1 MADRNEKQVFISYSR
16 FDYLDSNKQV
26 IPGNAIS
33 KVMDAFN
40 KAGITYWIDER
51 GIYSGDEFVPLISKA
66 IKACD
71 VFLFISSAA
80 SNASDW
86 TSNEIAAA
94 YMYKKK
100 IIPFRIDEST
110 YNDSIIM
117 FIAKLDYIDYNVNP
131 DMAISRMVGSVLE
144 YLKIKNFEKEKQEKE
159 KENERKKKLQEQK
172 KLISEIELSAAELDN
187 DERDA
192 ELKRRRLINS
202 VQNVGDEGERERLLN
217 MIENSGSLYKK
228 HKDEVQKLTGTIEQL
243 TNERNCLKKDS
254 YNTDNSHKNTGIARI
269 FNGYNITISFL
280 VLCILGLSFYFAISL
295 HSKSEEVSYYQEQV
309 DELQIQV
316 DELQIRDS
324 VLTDSILSLRNA
336 LSPITEIVQMSKES
350 NNKIKK

>member
-117 FIAKLDYIDYNVNP
+117 FIAKLDYIDYNVNS
-131 DMAISRMVGSVLE
+131 DMAISRLVGSVLE
-144 YLKIKNFEKEKQEKE
+144 YLKIQNFEKEKQEKE

-192 ELKRRRLINS
+192 ELKRRRLINC
-202 VQNVGDEGERERLLN
+202 VQNVEDEGERERLLN

-254 YNTDNSHKNTGIARI
+254 YNTDKRD
-269 FNGYNITISFL
+269 FL
-280 VLCILGLSFYFAISL
+280 ELFILHRVRMILGIYVTLS
-295 HSKSEEVSYYQEQV
+295 KEERVTMEN
-309 DELQIQV
+309 DFKK
-316 DELQIRDS
+316 
-324 VLTDSILSLRNA
+324 LRNA
-336 LSPITEIVQMSKES
+336 LRVNSYLGDK
-350 NNKIKK
+350 KIKIKFESIEIYIIYIGIKKRLKKRK